1 MKEKKEMKISL
12 GTAITLV
19 IVFLVLIVGMIYIMI
34 NATKQNNNNISEG
47 NNISGAN
54 NIIDVNPITDDNNS
68 FDIKF
73 LKLENNKENMI
84 YSPLSIKYALK
95 MLNEGAEGNTKKQ
108 IEDLIGN
115 LKLTK
120 YDNIENALSLANGI
134 YIRDTFSENVKKEFK
149 DKLDKNYNAE
159 IKYDSFENANNI
171 NKWIEDKTLK
181 IIKNMLDDS
190 IVQDPNS
197 KMLLINALA
206 IDMEWQEQFDT
217 SDTKGEKFNLEDGKE
232 MTATMMN
239 KTITSD
245 NASYYKD
252 NDITAVTMDLK
263 EYNNTQM
270 EFTAIMPNNNNLSE
284 YIKTCTMDGI
294 DKIIEESTLASKTK
308 NGIDVYIPKFSFDY
322 NLGLKDDLINLGI
335 TDVFD
340 INSANLSNMSNSKL
354 YVSEA
359 LHKANIDFTEKGV
372 KAAAVTVFGI
382 KNLALPLE
390 TPEPEEIRID
400 KPFLY
405 VIKDK
410 NTGEIWFVGTV
421 YEPNYWENEKENY

>member
-308 NGIDVYIPKFSFDY
+308 NGIDIYIPKFSFDY

-382 KNLALPLE
+382 KDLALPLE
-390 TPEPEEIRID
+390 TPKPEEIRID

>member
-19 IVFLVLIVGMIYIMI
+19 IVFLVLVVGMIYIII

-47 NNISGAN
+47 NNIAGSN
-54 NIIDVNPITDDNNS
+54 NIIDVNSITDDNNS

-108 IEDLIGN
+108 IEDVIGN

-134 YIRDTFSENVKKEFK
+134 YIRNTFSGNIKKEFK
-149 DKLDKNYNAE
+149 NKLAKNYNAE
-159 IKYDSFENANNI
+159 IKYDSFEDANNI
-171 NKWIEDKTLK
+171 NKWIENKTLK
-181 IIKNMLDDS
+181 IIKDMLDDD
-190 IVQDPNS
+190 IVQDPNN

-206 IDMEWQEQFDT
+206 IDMEWQEQFDINN
-217 SDTKGEKFNLEDGKE
+217 TKGEKFNLEDGKE

-270 EFTAIMPNNNNLSE
+270 EFTAIMPNNNKLSE

-294 DKIIEESTLASKTK
+294 DKIIEKSTLASKTK

-322 NLGLKDDLINLGI
+322 DLELKDDLINLGI
-335 TDVFD
+335 TDIFD
-340 INSANLSNMSNSKL
+340 INSANLSNMSDSEL

-359 LHKANIDFTEKGV
+359 LHKANIDFTEEGV

-390 TPEPEEIRID
+390 KSKPEEIRID

-410 NTGEIWFVGTV
+410 NTGETWFVGTA
-421 YEPNYWENEKENY
+421 YEPNSWGNEEGDY